1 MRSGLIRMNRE
12 KHYWA
17 VRKQQKKK
25 INRKNMY
32 YSGILRKP
40 RWRQVLKAEGLKDNP
55 FANYYYHVGLNVAML
70 RIAKSI
76 KKIGVSKGELKS
88 LADVYDFNFKDGN

>member
-1 MRSGLIRMNRE
+1 MNRE

-40 RWRQVLKAEGLKDNP
+40 RWRQILKAEGLKDNP
-55 FANYYYHVGLNVAML
+55 FAEYYHQVNLNANMLRLARSFKRIGLNKVNL
-70 RIAKSI
+70 
-76 KKIGVSKGELKS
+76 KGG
-88 LADVYDFNFKDGN
+88 D

>member
-1 MRSGLIRMNRE
+1 MNSE

-17 VRKQQKKK
+17 ISKQQQRKQ
-25 INRKNMY
+25 NRKNLDY
-32 YSGILRKP
+32 LGILRKP

-55 FANYYYHVGLNVAML
+55 FANYYYRVGLNVAML
-70 RIAKSI
+70 KIAKSI

>member
-1 MRSGLIRMNRE
+1 MNSE

-17 VRKQQKKK
+17 ISKQRQRKL
-25 INRKNMY
+25 NRKNMDY
-32 YSGILRKP
+32 LDILRKP

-70 RIAKSI
+70 KIAKSI
-76 KKIGVSKGELKS
+76 KKIGVSKSELKS